1 MIKIQY
7 VESSAHGF
15 RWLKRYFK
23 MQKQLNSN
31 AAFENFAKA
40 RALLKQEPLA
50 GHIFDEIEG
59 VRELKIQKSAFS
71 ILYTF
76 KRDIIYIIDIRDR
89 HGTRSA
95 DAIREFTDKLKGK
108 YEL

>member
-1 MIKIQY
+1 MIKIRF
-7 VESSAHGF
+7 VETSTIGLK
-15 RWLKRYFK
+15 WLKHYFK
-23 MQKQLNSN
+23 SQPQLDNK

-50 GHIFDEIEG
+50 GHVFDEIEG

-76 KRDIIYIIDIRDR
+76 KRNTIYIIDIRDQR
-89 HGTRSA
+89 GTRSA
-95 DAIREFTDKLKGK
+95 EALREFTAKLRDKYDL
-108 YEL
+108 